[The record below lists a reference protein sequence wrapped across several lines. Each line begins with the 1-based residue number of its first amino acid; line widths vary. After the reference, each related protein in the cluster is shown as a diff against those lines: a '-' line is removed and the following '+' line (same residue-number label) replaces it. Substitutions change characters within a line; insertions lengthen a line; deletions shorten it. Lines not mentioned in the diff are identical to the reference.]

1 VKFALPLPTPAQV
14 ARVAAVALVLLAATA
29 ARLAHADDAS
39 AWTPDAGL
47 IEQVETMAKSGAGT
61 AARGDA
67 GSEPVRVE
75 VKVGKLDPRLKLA
88 PCARIEPYLPP
99 GAPAWGATRMGLRC
113 TQGSKLWNVSLPVT
127 IGVYARA
134 LVVNTN
140 LPAGTVLDG
149 SQLSEA
155 EVDLAGAS
163 GPTLRQAGQ
172 AVGRTLS
179 RNLSAG
185 AALRQADLKPRQ
197 FFAAGETVR
206 VIAGGTGW
214 QVESEGEALNA
225 GIEGQP
231 ARVRTGSGRIVN
243 ARPVGDREVEIL
255 M

>member
-1 VKFALPLPTPAQV
+1 MKFVLAKPTLADV
-14 ARVAAVALVLLAATA
+14 ARVAAIGLVVVAATA
-29 ARLAHADDAS
+29 ARMARADDAA
-39 AWTPDAGL
+39 AWAPDAAL
-47 IEQVETMAKSGAGT
+47 IQQVETMARSGAGT
-61 AARGDA
+61 AARGEA
-67 GSEPVRVE
+67 GQDPIRVE
-75 VKVGKLDPRLKLA
+75 VKVGRLDPRLKLA

-99 GAPAWGATRMGLRC
+99 GAPVWGTTRMGLRC
-113 TQGSKLWNVSLPVT
+113 TQGARPWNVSLPVT
-127 IGVYARA
+127 VSVFARA

-140 LPAGTVLDG
+140 LPAGTVLDAT
-149 SQLSEA
+149 QLSEA

-163 GPTLRQAGQ
+163 GPTVRQAGQ

-185 AALRQADLKPRQ
+185 AALRQGDLKPRQ

-225 GIEGQP
+225 GIEGVP

>member
-1 VKFALPLPTPAQV
+1 MKYSLPLPTLADV
-14 ARVAAVALVLLAATA
+14 LRTAAVALVLVVATA
-29 ARLAHADDAS
+29 ARLAHADDAA
-39 AWTPDAGL
+39 AWAPDAGL
-47 IEQVETMAKSGAGT
+47 IQQVETMAKTGAGH
-61 AARGDA
+61 AAQGEA
-67 GSEPVRVE
+67 GPQALRVE
-75 VKVGKLDPRLKLA
+75 VKVGRLDPRLKLA

-127 IGVYARA
+127 ISVYAQA

-140 LPAGTVLDG
+140 LPAGSVLEQG
-149 SQLSEA
+149 ELSIA
-155 EVDLAGAS
+155 EVDLSAAT
-163 GPTLRQAGQ
+163 GPTVRQAAQ

-231 ARVRTGSGRIVN
+231 ARVRTGNGRIVN
-243 ARPVGDREVEIL
+243 ARPVADRAVEIL